1 MLPPGN
7 RFKKQASHASQSKR
21 NSKKTARNNV
31 DYLWGIML
39 GKERTRNTVRGLI
52 QLSNGATGCKI
63 LDRGGFIHFPMSV
76 LKLRSGNPQGQKKKP
91 TYSPVDVVKPLMC
104 QTRPSRVSHEDASFP
119 ITTASPPHPLTSL
132 LIVISQPSSPSCYI
146 ATWSIFPHLTR
157 VSTATVAA
165 VQAHGDARSRRSVRQ
180 GSKLGAGRAWT
191 VALGAAAPVGGYD
204 IQQWGL
210 YQATYELD
218 GMTTLTQ
225 GQLC

>member
-132 LIVISQPSSPSCYI
+132 LIFLPPTPFTIDFSSASRPQQ
-146 ATWSIFPHLTR
+146 AVFLHL
-157 VSTATVAA
+157 VHLPAPNACVNSTCSSSVRARRCEVATVCLSS
-165 VQAHGDARSRRSVRQ
+165 VQTGRRASLERSARR
-180 GSKLGAGRAWT
+180 GGAGR
-191 VALGAAAPVGGYD
+191 L
-204 IQQWGL
+204 L
-210 YQATYELD
+210 
-218 GMTTLTQ
+218 
-225 GQLC
+225 